1 MNMKWSV
8 ADTAD
13 LLDTGEVEHVT
24 DTLSYRIVDL
34 LDTGE
39 VEHVTD
45 NPPQLQ
51 AALIRRVH

>member
-1 MNMKWSV
+1 MKWSV

-39 VEHVTD
+39 VENVTD